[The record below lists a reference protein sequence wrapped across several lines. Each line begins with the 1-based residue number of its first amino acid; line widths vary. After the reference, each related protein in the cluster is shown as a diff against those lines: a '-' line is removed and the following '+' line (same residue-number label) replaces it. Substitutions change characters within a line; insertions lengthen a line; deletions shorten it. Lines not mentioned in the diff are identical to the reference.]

1 MLNYDKCS
9 EENRREKDNQELL
22 CLGRRLRWILNQMV
36 KEQRLLEQTTVEVV
50 VLHNISM
57 KIIKIPGLQCI

>member
-9 EENRREKDNQELL
+9 EENRGEKDNQELL

-36 KEQRLLEQTTVEVV
+36 KEQRLLEQTTVEVI

-57 KIIKIPGLQCI
+57 KIVKIPGLQCI